1 MPTRNTTING
11 IDKRITYDNGG
22 DVKPRLPQG
31 KTNLEGILSLAN
43 AEDRLFYLQQLGK
56 FHGQKELEGKSIK
69 QLDLMLQELLSRNLI
84 WEKSL

>member
-1 MPTRNTTING
+1 MPTRTTTINN

-22 DVKPRLPQG
+22 DVKPKVPQG

-56 FHGQKELEGKSIK
+56 FHGQKELEGKSMQ
-69 QLDLMLQELLSRNLI
+69 QLDLMLQELLDRNLI
-84 WEKSL
+84 

>member
-1 MPTRNTTING
+1 MPTRTTTINT

-22 DVKPRLPQG
+22 DVKPKVPQG

-56 FHGQKELEGKSIK
+56 FHGQKELEGKSMQ
-69 QLDLMLQELLSRNLI
+69 QLDLMLQELLDRNLI
-84 WEKSL
+84 